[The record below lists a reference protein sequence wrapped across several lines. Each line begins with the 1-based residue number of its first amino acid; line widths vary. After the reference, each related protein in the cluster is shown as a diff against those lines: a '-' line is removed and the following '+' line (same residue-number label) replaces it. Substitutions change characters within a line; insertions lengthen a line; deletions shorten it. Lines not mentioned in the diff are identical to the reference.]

1 MYLAHE
7 DFCAKYERDQLQR
20 SCDKPSQN
28 RERYMLN
35 TDVAE
40 LIQFADNLVYYK
52 KKLVREVG
60 QPP

>member
-1 MYLAHE
+1 
-7 DFCAKYERDQLQR
+7 
-20 SCDKPSQN
+20 
-28 RERYMLN
+28 MLN